1 MTGATRMMNTVRAFE
16 QLADRVGR
24 MTLPKNYRD
33 DMLKLLN
40 YFVRQSQCDLD
51 RRDDFENIRR
61 NFRVFEERAAG
72 TPVIPEL
79 KKMEA
84 WGVATAFVKAPL
96 PQAVLIERDIAFEP
110 KRLVSK
116 YLLWSV
122 ADLFDHLHAEV
133 KYSEEFADDEWRS
146 VLKGLEFLQEQ
157 AELARFARAQSR
169 IRETW
174 TDVKRVLEKH
184 HMLDEYRG
192 EAQLRN
198 RVRFFVYGNLG

>member
-1 MTGATRMMNTVRAFE
+1 MNTVRAFE
-16 QLADRVGR
+16 QLADRVGS
-24 MTLPKNYRD
+24 MALPKNYRD
-33 DMLKLLN
+33 DMLRLLN
-40 YFVRQSQCDLD
+40 YFVRQSQTDVD

-72 TPVIPEL
+72 SSVIPEL

-84 WGVATAFVKAPL
+84 WGVATAFIKAPL
-96 PQAVLIERDIAFEP
+96 SRTELIERDFAFEP

-122 ADLFDHLHAEV
+122 ADLFEHLHAKV

-146 VLKGLEFLQEQ
+146 TLKGLEFLQEQ
-157 AELARFARAQSR
+157 AELARYSRAQTR
-169 IRETW
+169 IRDTW
-174 TDVKRVLEKH
+174 TEVKRVLEKH
-184 HMLDEYRG
+184 RMLEEYRG